1 MFNYILHCPHSI
13 YTSTKDAYSQW
24 VSSRSSLVVPGDL
37 AVNFDSEW
45 AKLSVES
52 SHYPRLRA
60 AESARSWYTGA
71 VAFRQDVRDL
81 VDDFELGVAVGPFLQ
96 SHLASFP

>member
-1 MFNYILHCPHSI
+1 MNI
-13 YTSTKDAYSQW
+13 STKDAYSKW

-45 AKLSVES
+45 ARFSVES
-52 SHYPRLRA
+52 SHYPRLRVA
-60 AESARSWYTGA
+60 EESARSWYTGV

-81 VDDFELGVAVGPFLQ
+81 VGDSELGWPPRLVPSSSLT
-96 SHLASFP
+96 